1 MAFDRA
7 ELSLLASM
15 GRAGLV
21 LRGGQI
27 HVTAALVAAITGYR
41 CVDPGSSGDHYG
53 VGVNL
58 DLSKIGRSCLRTY
71 T

>member
-1 MAFDRA
+1 M
-7 ELSLLASM
+7 
-15 GRAGLV
+15 V